1 VGSAPI
7 RNLTVLFPEEQVH
20 FGDVAVGATSTYV
33 DVQHGVYRYA
43 AYRLEVDGTLVTQP
57 VIDWVG
63 EEPMEGQSFTYSLAV
78 DLYRNLTGRK
88 TLTAK
93 VSGID
98 ASRDSFRSSDRLRS
112 QVGGS
117 RGGLKRR
124 TRG

>member
-1 VGSAPI
+1 MIRDGAIRRASLLVALLFLGACGWGSETARLRIANVGSAPI

-33 DVQHGVYRYA
+33 DVQHGVYSYA

-78 DLYRNLTGRK
+78 DLYRVELVTV
-88 TLTAK
+88 T
-93 VSGID
+93 
-98 ASRDSFRSSDRLRS
+98 RDN
-112 QVGGS
+112 
-117 RGGLKRR
+117 
-124 TRG
+124 